1 MFPELMKK
9 KNMKAAEKDKE
20 KGKKGLSLLGVDDFE
35 KRGFKILDANHRPL
49 TGLDALLAVTDLAS
63 QFLREEE
70 EEIVKQRQKRLLR
83 EKALERP
90 IMKKK
95 RFLDDDKEWVHKDYS
110 RFKKRILRSSIND
123 KVQEMPENM
132 RKLIDSMNGNNI
144 MIVIRKKLFF
154 TDTNG
159 HYHRM
164 SIPEKQVRSANFLTP
179 EEKEWVNNEGGE
191 MTPLF
196 IQPSLAVSELV
207 FKRWTMAKSDSNKC
221 SYVYVLTSGWNDV
234 ISANHLKQGD
244 QVQLWSFRINHQLCL
259 ALARVAAN
267 HHHDS

>member
-9 KNMKAAEKDKE
+9 KNMRAAEKE
-20 KGKKGLSLLGVDDFE
+20 KRKKGLSLLGVDDFE
-35 KRGFKILDANHRPL
+35 KRGFKIHDDNHQPL
-49 TGLDALLAVTDLAS
+49 TGFDALLAVTDLAS
-63 QFLREEE
+63 QFLLEEE
-70 EEIVKQRQKRLLR
+70 EKEEEEQRQKRLMR
-83 EKALERP
+83 EKALKRP

-95 RFLDDDKEWVHKDYS
+95 SFFDDDKEWVHKDYS
-110 RFKKRILRSSIND
+110 RFKKKILRSSIND
-123 KVQEMPENM
+123 KVHEMPENM

-144 MIVIRKKLFF
+144 MIVIQKNLFF
-154 TDTNG
+154 TDTNE

-164 SIPEKQVRSANFLTP
+164 SIPEKQIRSADFLTQ

-221 SYVYVLTSGWNDV
+221 SYVYVLTCGWNDV

-244 QVQLWSFRINHQLCL
+244 KVQLWSFRINHQLCL

-267 HHHDS
+267 HHHHDS